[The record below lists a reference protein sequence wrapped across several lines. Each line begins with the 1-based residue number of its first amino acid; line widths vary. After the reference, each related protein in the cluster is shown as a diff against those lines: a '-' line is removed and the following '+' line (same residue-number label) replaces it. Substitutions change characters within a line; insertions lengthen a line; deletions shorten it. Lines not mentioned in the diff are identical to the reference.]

1 MLCNNCKHDIPLFMG
16 FAYAKGTCP
25 YCGADFLSDAKGLAI
40 QTFYNELF
48 TCFGEKLDMNRIF
61 VILDFIYSPGSELII
76 ESLKGH
82 RDAFNEISAS
92 VTGEGAENPPSQPLA
107 AKEISKPPKKVS
119 RRIEAASKVKE
130 AEERKAPSRRAPAN
144 YVIPEAELSELPDDL
159 KDFGRN
165 VKTKADYD
173 MFLKM
178 LAGSMSSPQGE

>member
-25 YCGADFLSDAKGLAI
+25 YCGADFLSDTKGLAI

-119 RRIEAASKVKE
+119 RRTEAASKVKE
-130 AEERKAPSRRAPAN
+130 VGVASK
-144 YVIPEAELSELPDDL
+144 YVISEAGLSELPDNL